1 MNERLAEKLGQA
13 AALRDLHTPEILRLA
28 VPADHRRWE
37 ELLET
42 PGVQVH
48 DQLEGQLRDLLKAR
62 SPLHPLS
69 NEELDKAVHARLNGK
84 PAATHGVW
92 VHYPWSGR
100 LVHLLDEEEFIE
112 VRTDRNRNK
121 ITREEQARLT
131 GKRVGIIG
139 LSVGQSV
146 ALTMALERTAGE
158 LRLADF
164 DRIEL
169 TNLNRIRSGAHAIG
183 MNKAV
188 NVAREIAE
196 IDPFLKVTC
205 FTEGLTRENMDAFFD
220 GDGGLDLVIEECDSI
235 DIKILARKAAKAR
248 GIPVVMDM
256 SDRGCLDIER
266 FDLEPDR
273 PLMHGWIDH
282 LDLDAAANALT
293 SEEKVPY
300 MLPIVGVETLS
311 PRLKASVV
319 EVGRTLSTWPQL
331 ATSVVLGGAL
341 AGDAVRRI
349 LLGHMTGSG
358 RWFVDL
364 DELVGTPVEVPPPD
378 ATPPAPTDANELADA
393 TEASDLPLGA
403 PPDTGLVSE
412 ELAVRCFEAGAL
424 APSAGN
430 MQPWRFL
437 QRGDRLYVLH
447 DEAASASIWDP
458 DHLIAHIALGTAVE
472 NIVLRIQE
480 NGLSARVH
488 LAPIP
493 DRPELVAAIDVLP
506 VGSPDVEPEADRSL
520 AAGIAVRCTNRKLLE
535 RDPSIPGRLK
545 DALAL
550 ASAMPGCSAHLL
562 TDPDALAELAS
573 ICGTSE
579 RIRVVNPIGHR
590 EFFQQEL
597 RWTPEEV
604 ERTRDGLDI
613 DTLEMS
619 LNDVA
624 GLRIASDP
632 RAMALVDAWGGG
644 SAFERFST
652 RAVRAASAVVLVAVD
667 DDRTT
672 SRLMGGRAAERF
684 WTAANLAGVSVH
696 PISAPIFLIHAA
708 RLGGPGIRPAER
720 EDLLGLEARFMALW
734 PDLVG
739 RPLFMMRISPGG
751 EPTARALRK
760 PLQELV
766 LRPQRTLH

>member
-1 MNERLAEKLGQA
+1 MNERLAERLREEA
-13 AALRDLHTPEILRLA
+13 LLRDLYRPELLRLEA
-28 VPADHRRWE
+28 PSQRTRWE
-37 ELLET
+37 TLLADPT
-42 PGVQVH
+42 VHVH
-48 DQLEGQLRDLLKAR
+48 DDLEGQLRDLLKSR
-62 SPLHPLS
+62 SPAHPLS
-69 NEELDKAVHARLNGK
+69 REELDEAVRTRLGK
-84 PAATHGVW
+84 TPPGSYGVW
-92 VHYPWSGR
+92 VYYPWSGR
-100 LVHLLDEEEFIE
+100 LVHLLDEEEFVE

-121 ITREEQARLT
+121 ITREEQALLAA
-131 GKRVGIIG
+131 KRVGIIG

-146 ALTMALERTAGE
+146 ALTMALERSAGE

-205 FTEGLTRENMDAFFD
+205 FTDGLTRENMDTFFD
-220 GDGGLDLVIEECDSI
+220 ADGGLDLVVEECDSI

-282 LDLDAAANALT
+282 LDLDAAASAKT

-319 EVGRTLSTWPQL
+319 EVGRTLNTWPQL
-331 ATSVVLGGAL
+331 ATSVVLGGAV
-341 AGDAVRRI
+341 AGDSVRRI
-349 LLGHMTGSG
+349 LLGRMTGSG
-358 RWFVDL
+358 RWFIDL
-364 DELVGTPVEVPPPD
+364 EELVGSPQGEPLPAHAALPPC
-378 ATPPAPTDANELADA
+378 APAELADA
-393 TEASDLPLGA
+393 AEASDLALGT
-403 PPDTGLVSE
+403 PPDAGLVNGKV
-412 ELAVRCFEAGAL
+412 ATACFEAGAL

-447 DEAASASIWDP
+447 DVAASASVWDP
-458 DHLIAHIALGTAVE
+458 DHLIAQIALGTAVE

-480 NGLSARVH
+480 QGHAARVH
-488 LAPIP
+488 AAPLP
-493 DRPELVAAIDVLP
+493 ERPELAAAIDVLP
-506 VGSPDVEPEADRSL
+506 AGSSNTEPADSAPF
-520 AAGIAVRCTNRKLLE
+520 AAGIAVRFTNRRLLE
-535 RDPSIPGRLK
+535 RDPELLDRLS
-545 DALAL
+545 DALQL
-550 ASAMPGCSAHLL
+550 ASALPGCTTHVITA
-562 TDPDALAELAS
+562 PEALAELAA
-573 ICGTSE
+573 ICGMAE
-579 RIRVVNPIGHR
+579 RIRVVNPVGHR
-590 EFFQQEL
+590 EFFEQEL
-597 RWTPEEV
+597 RWTPGEV

-613 DTLEMS
+613 ETLEMGFS
-619 LNDVA
+619 DVA

-644 SAFERFST
+644 GAFERFSVK
-652 RAVRAASAVVLVAVD
+652 AVNAASAVVLVAVD
-667 DDRTT
+667 DDRIA
-672 SRLMGGRAAERF
+672 SRLTGGRAAQRF
-684 WTAANLAGVSVH
+684 WTAANLGGVSVH
-696 PISAPIFLIHAA
+696 PISAPIFLAHAA
-708 RLGGPGIRPAER
+708 RVGGPDIRAHER
-720 EDLLGLEARFMALW
+720 EALLALNDRFLALW
-734 PDLVG
+734 ELDHR
-739 RPLFMMRISPGG
+739 RPLFMMRLSPGG

-760 PLQELV
+760 PLQDLV
-766 LRPQRTLH
+766 LSPQRTLH

>member
-1 MNERLAEKLGQA
+1 
-13 AALRDLHTPEILRLA
+13 
-28 VPADHRRWE
+28 
-37 ELLET
+37 
-42 PGVQVH
+42 
-48 DQLEGQLRDLLKAR
+48 
-62 SPLHPLS
+62 
-69 NEELDKAVHARLNGK
+69 
-84 PAATHGVW
+84 
-92 VHYPWSGR
+92 
-100 LVHLLDEEEFIE
+100 
-112 VRTDRNRNK
+112 
-121 ITREEQARLT
+121 
-131 GKRVGIIG
+131 
-139 LSVGQSV
+139 
-146 ALTMALERTAGE
+146 
-158 LRLADF
+158 
-164 DRIEL
+164 
-169 TNLNRIRSGAHAIG
+169 
-183 MNKAV
+183 
-188 NVAREIAE
+188 
-196 IDPFLKVTC
+196 
-205 FTEGLTRENMDAFFD
+205 
-220 GDGGLDLVIEECDSI
+220 
-235 DIKILARKAAKAR
+235 
-248 GIPVVMDM
+248 
-256 SDRGCLDIER
+256 
-266 FDLEPDR
+266 
-273 PLMHGWIDH
+273 
-282 LDLDAAANALT
+282 
-293 SEEKVPY
+293 
-300 MLPIVGVETLS
+300 
-311 PRLKASVV
+311 
-319 EVGRTLSTWPQL
+319 
-331 ATSVVLGGAL
+331 
-341 AGDAVRRI
+341 
-349 LLGHMTGSG
+349 
-358 RWFVDL
+358 
-364 DELVGTPVEVPPPD
+364 
-378 ATPPAPTDANELADA
+378 
-393 TEASDLPLGA
+393 
-403 PPDTGLVSE
+403 
-412 ELAVRCFEAGAL
+412 
-424 APSAGN
+424 

-672 SRLMGGRAAERF
+672 SRLMGGRAAER
-684 WTAANLAGVSVH
+684 
-696 PISAPIFLIHAA
+696 
-708 RLGGPGIRPAER
+708 
-720 EDLLGLEARFMALW
+720 
-734 PDLVG
+734 
-739 RPLFMMRISPGG
+739 
-751 EPTARALRK
+751 
-760 PLQELV
+760 
-766 LRPQRTLH
+766 